1 MTNTDSSY
9 NFEKIDETDSY
20 LQMIKVT
27 YLSIKGMR
35 NVKVDSSQKRR
46 YLEVIDQIKKT
57 SYLAEIE
64 LLYNYAFHCPRL
76 PTTDLSTYM

>member
-1 MTNTDSSY
+1 MNNTDSSY
-9 NFEKIDETDSY
+9 NFEKLDETDSY

-46 YLEVIDQIKKT
+46 Y
-57 SYLAEIE
+57 
-64 LLYNYAFHCPRL
+64 
-76 PTTDLSTYM
+76 